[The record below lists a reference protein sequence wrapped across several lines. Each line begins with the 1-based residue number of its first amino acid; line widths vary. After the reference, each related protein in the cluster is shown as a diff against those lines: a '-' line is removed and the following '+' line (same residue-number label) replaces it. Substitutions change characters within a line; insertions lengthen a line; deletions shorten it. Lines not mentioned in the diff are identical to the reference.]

1 MKYNKGHKRFRHKGK
16 DRVMMDF
23 AIFAIAFNLLK
34 THRKAK
40 NTPQNG
46 QNPDNFVINPIF
58 IIIVIRI
65 SIPNQ
70 FSEKTIRPNLKEVVA
85 VCRS

>member
-1 MKYNKGHKRFRHKGK
+1 MKYNRGYNRFRHFGK

-23 AIFAIAFNLLK
+23 AIFAVAFNLLK

-46 QNPDNFVINPIF
+46 QNPDNFVIKTTF
-58 IIIVIRI
+58 MIIVIQN
-65 SIPNQ
+65 SVSNQ
-70 FSEKTIRPNLKEVVA
+70 FSEKTIRPSFKNA
-85 VCRS
+85 A